1 MIYLITPSPPKKTI
15 SKPKNVPSVK
25 MLQCITR
32 HWCSGWFWN
41 LQFADHRG
49 FDYFSCTCSAL
60 SLGACT
66 FCTWLL
72 LLCLVHCSTLL
83 GLVGSCYSNLETRNT
98 CEGKKEVGMEEDA
111 IFGEVESRFVFLC
124 LSLWFDVLAC
134 HVGVVGMCGW
144 NRFIMF
150 KDV

>member
-1 MIYLITPSPPKKTI
+1 MIYLLVSLPTQ
-15 SKPKNVPSVK
+15 KNN
-25 MLQCITR
+25 LQTKRGPFWKCFGITR
-32 HWCSGWFWN
+32 HWCGGWFWN

-49 FDYFSCTCSAL
+49 FDDFSCTCSPL
-60 SLGACT
+60 SLGTCT

-83 GLVGSCYSNLETRNT
+83 GLVGSCYSNLETRTNVSEKRGRNGRG
-98 CEGKKEVGMEEDA
+98 CNFWWSGMK
-111 IFGEVESRFVFLC
+111 FLFFLWWSFC
-124 LSLWFDVLAC
+124 LFFLVC

-144 NRFIMF
+144 NRF